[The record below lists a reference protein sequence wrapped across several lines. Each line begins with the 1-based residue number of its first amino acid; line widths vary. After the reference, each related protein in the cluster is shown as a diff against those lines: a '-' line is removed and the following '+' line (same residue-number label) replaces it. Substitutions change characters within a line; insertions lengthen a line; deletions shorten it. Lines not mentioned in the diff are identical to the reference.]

1 MDFLLTK
8 NIYKIGRIPFSMI
21 VDYDIEGDEY
31 YPYPHIYCNFGYNG
45 RPYESYIYRVII
57 EDDSCHHY
65 PEIKAINR

>member
-1 MDFLLTK
+1 
-8 NIYKIGRIPFSMI
+8 MI

-31 YPYPHIYCNFGYNG
+31 YPYPHIYCNFGFNG
-45 RPYESYIYRVII
+45 QPYESFIYRVII